1 MDNIG
6 IDSKQI
12 CSYGRNRT
20 LSPFLIALLGAI
32 IMVTAF
38 FLPYSSA
45 TTEYKEYLESYSQE
59 VYFEEI
65 NMTNG
70 EAVNISLL
78 GFARM
83 YGAAARLGMSQIVS
97 TICLVMISLIG
108 IFSLLTLLFLALK
121 KPIPALF
128 FDILVFGTFSL
139 LSWDFKDRG
148 VVPNNTY
155 GWGIS
160 YYLYCIGAIIV
171 FAGGVWLLVEKIRA
185 KKQKTAM
192 ASSFTRNLRREENY
206 EKVGH

>member
-12 CSYGRNRT
+12 SSYGKNRT
-20 LSPFLIALLGAI
+20 LIPFMIALIGAI
-32 IMVTAF
+32 IIVTAF

-45 TTEYKEYLESYSQE
+45 TTEYKEHLESYSQE
-59 VYFEEI
+59 LYFEEI

-70 EAVNISLL
+70 DAVNISLL

-83 YGAAARLGMSQIVS
+83 YGAAAKLGMSQIVG

-108 IFSLLTLLFLALK
+108 IFSLLTLLFSALK
-121 KPIPALF
+121 KPIPALI
-128 FDILVFGTFSL
+128 FDLLVFGTFSL

-148 VVPNNTY
+148 VIPSSTY
-155 GWGIS
+155 DWGIS
-160 YYLYCIGAIIV
+160 YYLYCIGAVII

-185 KKQKTAM
+185 KKQKTTIT
-192 ASSFTRNLRREENY
+192 SSITP
-206 EKVGH
+206 